1 MYSSI
6 LEDTEWGRGV
16 VPPHHITATTWK
28 MSIIAQQKLMTRR
41 NILCFLC
48 CRYVEFNLVYDR
60 GVKFGLATPG
70 SRIESILM
78 SLPLTARWDNTALKL
93 SARLPYF
100 SNGYSVLPGN
110 ELTLHP
116 QVGVHAWACQ
126 RVQRGRDA
134 GGFTEPQ
141 RVGVTA
147 VFTGLHVRMDK
158 TSMKEPFISFYNEL
172 TCLLSVAVDSVLT
185 WIIW

>member
-1 MYSSI
+1 M
-6 LEDTEWGRGV
+6 
-16 VPPHHITATTWK
+16 
-28 MSIIAQQKLMTRR
+28 
-41 NILCFLC
+41 FLC

-78 SLPLTARWDNTALKL
+78 SLPLTARWDNTGLKL
-93 SARLPYF
+93 SARFPYF
-100 SNGYSVLPGN
+100 SNGYSVLPDN
-110 ELTLHP
+110 KLTLPP

-134 GGFTEPQ
+134 GGFTKPQ

-147 VFTGLHVRMDK
+147 VFTGLLVSMDK

-172 TCLLSVAVDSVLT
+172 TCLLSVAVDVVLT
-185 WIIW
+185 WIIWYCIALIWIFYFFLIAVGTFLCLCTFKSALLITFRLHQ